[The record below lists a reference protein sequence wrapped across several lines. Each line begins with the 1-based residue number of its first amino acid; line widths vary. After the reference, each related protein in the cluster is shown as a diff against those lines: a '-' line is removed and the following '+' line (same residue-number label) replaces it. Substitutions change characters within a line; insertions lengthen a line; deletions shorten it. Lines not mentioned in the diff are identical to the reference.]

1 MPLIL
6 AVDDEEYI
14 RTLAKEVLELEG
26 HVVVTTGSAK
36 EALQLC
42 QQRSFDL
49 LVTDVQM
56 PAMTGLELMRAL
68 RAAGINVPI
77 LVISGTHTGLSLRT
91 ATSLGALGTLSKPFS
106 VAELLGAVN
115 KILGSAPRSTYI
127 CENCGG
133 KIVYQ
138 AYKGERTEAVAVVD
152 CPVCGK
158 AVPELGG
165 AKVVAYFKKAAKGG
179 KSG

>member
-6 AVDDEEYI
+6 VVDDEEYI

-26 HVVVTTGSAK
+26 HVVVTSGSAK

-42 QQRSFDL
+42 QKRSFDL

-56 PAMTGLELMRAL
+56 PTMTGLELTRAL
-68 RAAGINVPI
+68 QDARINVPI
-77 LVISGTHTGLSLRT
+77 LVISGTHSGRSLR
-91 ATSLGALGTLSKPFS
+91 AAASHGALGSLSKPFT

-138 AYKGERTEAVAVVD
+138 AYKGKQADSVPVSA

-165 AKVVAYFKKAAKGG
+165 VKVVAYFKKAAKGG